1 MPLTPKAIYEDLKNK
16 DLDYNSAL
24 EILITLI
31 DNTDNVDTRLESIKI
46 LEKIQ
51 AKDDK
56 VYKLLENLL
65 ISDSNENIR
74 NLAASLIKTLFLERA
89 LEPMKWALENETS
102 LMCLIT
108 IISTL
113 SEINNKKSKSIL
125 VEKLHN
131 LYNQKYK
138 YNLKDV
144 FERKKIESF
153 SHKDLA
159 ELLINYYFISFLKI
173 KFGYIKFE
181 FNNLGYITK
190 LDLTNVDPQG
200 IFLTNFFD
208 SILSLKQ
215 LKVLD
220 LRFNHLI
227 KLSEISNESDSI
239 ISLDLSYNKLFKLPE
254 SINKLKSLRKLNL
267 KSNRLR
273 YLPDSLG
280 NLSLLQT
287 LNLRNNMLNEIPKS
301 ITSLKTLKN
310 LDLHGNKLNSIEFRL
325 NDSINEL
332 DLGWNNFFEIPTSI
346 KALALLE
353 KLGMS
358 GNNIKKLPNWIS
370 SFQSLKSLHLY
381 DNDIT
386 KLPDSIGNLT
396 SLENLILRNNQLSSL
411 PESFQNLKNLKKLNL
426 SWNNFTFLPEWI
438 GELSSL
444 EELNLWGNQLEQLT
458 ESIALLPSLRIL
470 DLNFNKIKN
479 IPEPLRRLERKR
491 GLIIKI

>member
-24 EILITLI
+24 ELLITLI
-31 DNTDNVDTRLESIKI
+31 DNTDNVDTRLESIRI

-56 VYKLLENLL
+56 VYKLMENLL
-65 ISDSNENIR
+65 ISDSNEYIR
-74 NLAASLIKTLFLERA
+74 NLAASLIKTLFLDRA
-89 LEPMKWALENETS
+89 LKPMKWALENETS

-113 SEINNKKSKSIL
+113 SDINNKKSKSFLI
-125 VEKLHN
+125 EKIDALT
-131 LYNQKYK
+131 NQKYK
-138 YNLKDV
+138 FNLQNV
-144 FERKKIESF
+144 FGRKNLERS

-173 KFGYIKFE
+173 KFGYIKYE

-190 LDLTNVDPQG
+190 LDLTNTDPQG
-200 IFLTNFFD
+200 IFLSNFFD
-208 SILSLKQ
+208 SILSLNQ

-239 ISLDLSYNKLFKLPE
+239 TSLDLSYNKLIKLPE
-254 SINKLKSLRKLNL
+254 SISKLKFLKILNL

-273 YLPDSLG
+273 TLPDSLG
-280 NLSLLQT
+280 ALSLLQT
-287 LNLRNNMLNEIPKS
+287 LNLRNNLLNELPKS
-301 ITSLKTLKN
+301 IPSLKKLKN
-310 LDLHGNKLNSIEFRL
+310 LDLHGNKLTSIEFKL
-325 NDSINEL
+325 NQSINDL
-332 DLGWNNFFEIPTSI
+332 DLGWNNFYEIPTSI
-346 KALALLE
+346 KSLVFLE

-358 GNNIKKLPNWIS
+358 GNKIKKLPNWIS
-370 SFQSLKSLHLY
+370 SFQSLISLYLY
-381 DNDIT
+381 DNNIT
-386 KLPDSIGNLT
+386 ELPNSIGKLK

-411 PESFQNLKNLKKLNL
+411 PESFQNLKNLKELNL
-426 SWNNFTFLPEWI
+426 SWNNFSVLPEWI
-438 GELSSL
+438 GDLSAL

-458 ESIALLPSLRIL
+458 ESIALLPSLKIL
-470 DLNFNKIKN
+470 DLNFNKIKT
-479 IPEPLRRLERKR
+479 IPESLRRLERNR